1 MDHKVVLY
9 CTVLYKVVL
18 YCTVL
23 YKVVLCCTVLYK
35 VVLCCTVLYKVVMY
49 CTVQGSTVLYCTV
62 HTVQYVLW
70 MHMYVLWMHMYV
82 LWMHMYCTLL
92 CSSPSVTHVREKHI
106 SSEYEMK
113 RYTSLLYSTCNT
125 HASATHRL
133 EDATE
138 ATTCHACF
146 LCFTHIYVG
155 TTALLTIFN
164 VYTGMQ
170 KQL

>member
-1 MDHKVVLY
+1 MLY
-9 CTVLYKVVL
+9 CA
-18 YCTVL
+18 
-23 YKVVLCCTVLYK
+23 
-35 VVLCCTVLYKVVMY
+35 
-49 CTVQGSTVLYCTV
+49 VQGSTVLYCTV
-62 HTVQYVLW
+62 HTVQYVLCMHMYVLCMHMYVLW

-92 CSSPSVTHVREKHI
+92 CSSTSVTHVREKHI